1 MCQSFYALGI
11 SEMEIHYAIDYGI
24 PVLMNATAPSDEMH
38 WSPDTNG

>member
-1 MCQSFYALGI
+1 
-11 SEMEIHYAIDYGI
+11 MEIHYAIDYGI